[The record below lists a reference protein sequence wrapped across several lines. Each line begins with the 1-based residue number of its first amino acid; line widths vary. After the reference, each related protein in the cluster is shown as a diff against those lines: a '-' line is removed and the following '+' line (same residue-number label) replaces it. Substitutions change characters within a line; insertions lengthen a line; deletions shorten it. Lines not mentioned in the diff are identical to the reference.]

1 MENKDFKFGLDNEY
15 DRMSELRAKQE
26 KEREKLAQDEA
37 LFHEIREVSRRKPFY
52 EKYRV
57 VVKGWLGTKNLV
69 FLLHTIQALIVMCG
83 LAGFF
88 FDKTGYFWAS
98 YGAAFGI
105 LAGFE
110 YVLHLLVKDISAD
123 LIRKDKVNR
132 FVLLLTAIILGAI
145 IVGDFYFAGDIQK
158 PFLDKPQ
165 KVNELAINER
175 YKSEAERIKQEGSEA
190 EKKARQDAAEKEK
203 KSTIMENGKP
213 VILYVE
219 RKNVNKAYERISD
232 VSQNTNNSLSS
243 VEQNRNAEIERANRS
258 YQEDVADYER
268 KLKEGKQFG
277 AGLTVFTNIILI
289 LLIGFNQYY
298 FINSAKQLFGAE
310 WDSLSPNPDG
320 TDTNGSE
327 RGRNTNHTN
336 EDVEKKPQIDEK
348 VLPETIPQNNQ
359 KVKATIFPANKP
371 AFEMEFGSQKE
382 ADEWK
387 SHFHKEMLAEQE
399 KQRYNAQNNVLADKK
414 GLIVPFSISNEQ
426 IEKGANELSERI
438 AKKQQLLNSYKSIA
452 RNGYK
457 NRDKVNVDMHISR
470 LESEIKDLQTELELY
485 IKQTQLA

>member
-1 MENKDFKFGLDNEY
+1 MLMENKEFRFGLENEY

-26 KEREKLAQDEA
+26 KERDKLAQDKA
-37 LFHEIREVSRRKPFY
+37 LFNEIREVSRRKPFY

-69 FLLHTIQALIVMCG
+69 FLLHAIQALIVMCG

-98 YGAAFGI
+98 YGAAFGV

-132 FVLLLTAIILGAI
+132 FVFLLTVLILGSI

-158 PFLDKPQ
+158 PFLAKPQ
-165 KVNELAINER
+165 KVNELAINDR
-175 YKSEAERIKQEGSEA
+175 YKTEAERIKHEGSEA
-190 EKKARQDAAEKEK
+190 EKKTRQDALEKEK

-232 VSQNTNNSLSS
+232 VAQNTNNSLSTI
-243 VEQNRNAEIERANRS
+243 EQNRQAEIERANRS

-268 KLKEGKQFG
+268 KLLEGKQFG

-298 FINSAKQLFGAE
+298 FINSAKQLFGAD
-310 WDSLSPNPDG
+310 WDKVPSTLNG
-320 TDTNGSE
+320 TDTNNGEGRKTEHSE
-327 RGRNTNHTN
+327 DTSKTPRI
-336 EDVEKKPQIDEK
+336 EKE
-348 VLPETIPQNNQ
+348 LLPQNIPLNPE
-359 KVKATIFPANKP
+359 KVKATIFPANREP
-371 AFEMEFGSQKE
+371 FEREFDSEEKAE
-382 ADEWK
+382 EWK
-387 SHFHKEMLAEQE
+387 SHFHQSMLSEQE
-399 KQRYNAQNNVLADKK
+399 QQRYNAQNNDSDTN
-414 GLIVPFSISNEQ
+414 GLVMRFPNEKV
-426 IEKGANELSERI
+426 ERDANMLSEKI
-438 AKKQQLLNSYKSIA
+438 AAKQRLLNTYQSIA
-452 RNGYK
+452 RNGYR
-457 NRDKVNVDMHISR
+457 NRDKRNVDMHIHN
-470 LESEIKDLQTELELY
+470 LQSEIKDLQTELELY
-485 IKQTQLA
+485 QKRTQLA